1 MPEKTF
7 VWDEAKNAALKRAR
21 GVSFEDV
28 IRAFAER
35 GSLWIR
41 DNPKP
46 EKYPGQKLLAV
57 LIDEYVYIAPYEE
70 TDEAVIL
77 KTIYPS
83 RKATKE
89 QRRIEE
95 KNR

>member
-7 VWDEAKNAALKRAR
+7 VWDEAKNAVLKRTR
-21 GVSFEDV
+21 GVGFEDV
-28 IRAFAER
+28 TRAYAER
-35 GSLWIR
+35 GSVWVR
-41 DNPKP
+41 DHPKQD
-46 EKYPGQKLLAV
+46 KYPGQKLLAV
-57 LIDEYVYIAPYEE
+57 LIDDYVYIAPYEE
-70 TDEAVIL
+70 TKETIGL
-77 KTIYPS
+77 KTLYPS

>member
-1 MPEKTF
+1 MPEKIF
-7 VWDEAKNAALKRAR
+7 VWDEAKNERLKRTR
-21 GVSFEDV
+21 GVGFEDV
-28 IRAFAER
+28 ARAFAER

-57 LIDEYVYIAPYEE
+57 LIDDYVYVAPYEE

-83 RKATKE
+83 RKATRE
-89 QRRIEE
+89 CGDHE
-95 KNR
+95 K